1 LSIVGQQIFR
11 SASTWHPESCRFVA
25 TLWSNLG
32 HCMMVVPGC
41 ELGHL
46 ELLEEELIVVVD

>member
-1 LSIVGQQIFR
+1 LELLEEELIV
-11 SASTWHPESCRFVA
+11 V
-25 TLWSNLG
+25 
-32 HCMMVVPGC
+32 VVPGC